1 MTEQPPP
8 QRSPH
13 LPNFG
18 MLPYGETPSPPEP
31 EPDPD
36 ADRRPTSVTV
46 GCWLTWVFS
55 GIALVIGLWALLA
68 VNVDRAGFERRAARN
83 NDLDSL
89 GLTAKELAQILTIG
103 GAVAVVLSVLAIWL
117 AVRVH
122 RKRSKAARISLALL
136 SVVTAAISL
145 LLFFAI
151 VPFAWL
157 VVSLT
162 VMALMLSGSAKRWTS
177 PW

>member
-1 MTEQPPP
+1 M
-8 QRSPH
+8 
-13 LPNFG
+13 
-18 MLPYGETPSPPEP
+18 
-31 EPDPD
+31 
-36 ADRRPTSVTV
+36 
-46 GCWLTWVFS
+46 FS

-68 VNVDRAGFERRAARN
+68 VNVDRVGFERRAAQN
-83 NDLDSL
+83 NDLDAL
-89 GLTAKELAQILTIG
+89 GLTAHELAQILTIG
-103 GAVAVVLSVLAIWL
+103 GAVAVVLSALAIWL

-122 RKRSKAARISLALL
+122 RNRSKAARVSLALM
-136 SVVTAAISL
+136 SVVTTAISL